1 MTASKLIALAGYM
14 AVMVFPVTGEPAM
27 AANSASQEMSAAVPS
42 GDGVGLITGN
52 DTLAE
57 VMAHPNLAGFSEH
70 LMPRPGRSFDP
81 NMSLSEIGSLLPYH
95 SNVRPDEV
103 VAGLNRL
110 ASDNASGR
118 QVFYPIYSD
127 SEIAADPTKR
137 DTGLF
142 FFRAEQE
149 APFAIIA
156 PGGGFAYVG
165 SVHEG
170 FPYATAINAEGYNA
184 FVVRYR
190 VGQGQQKATED
201 MAAAIS
207 YIARNTASLGVSM
220 DGYSVW
226 GSSAGARMAALIGS
240 YGVARFGGDDLPGP
254 SSVIMAYTSHA
265 NVSGS
270 EPPTYVIVG
279 ESDGIAPP
287 ANMRRRVDALRAQ
300 GADVVFRIV
309 LGVAHGFGTDSA
321 HPPRDGSQRRSA
333 FGEPPR

>member
-1 MTASKLIALAGYM
+1 MTASKLIALAGYV
-14 AVMVFPVTGEPAM
+14 AAMVLPVTRELAM
-27 AANSASQEMSAAVPS
+27 AANSAGPEMSAAAPS
-42 GDGVGLITGN
+42 VDGPGVITRN

-57 VMAHPNLAGFSEH
+57 VMAHPNLVDFSEH

-81 NMSLSEIGSLLPYH
+81 EMMLSEIGSLLPYH

-110 ASDNASGR
+110 ASDDASGR
-118 QVFYPIYSD
+118 QVLYPIYND
-127 SEIAADPTKR
+127 SEIAADLTKR

-142 FFRAEQE
+142 FFRAEQG

-170 FPYATAINAEGYNA
+170 FPYATAINDEGYNA

-207 YIARNTASLGVSM
+207 YIARNAASLGVSM
-220 DGYSVW
+220 GGYSAW

-240 YGVARFGGDDLPGP
+240 HGVARFGSDDLPGP

-265 NVSGS
+265 DVSGA

-287 ANMRRRVDALRAQ
+287 ANMRTRVDALRVQ
-300 GADVVFRIV
+300 DIDVAFRIV
-309 LGVAHGFGTDSA
+309 SGVAHGFGTGLGTPA
-321 HPPRDGSQRRSA
+321 EGWVAEAVRFWRDR
-333 FGEPPR
+333 